1 MKNIMIIVL
10 VLFAA
15 SCGNNP
21 GTDKSASG
29 NDENRFFTVDLENA
43 LGNKQLINLSQV
55 ASDVEYI
62 KLETAEDCMVRPV
75 VNYFFTDSMVL
86 VQNFDHILKFS
97 RKGKFLQRIGTSG
110 RGPGEIDLIRIMS
123 VIPEKRIIAVQ
134 KNSLRELLF
143 FSFEGNFQK
152 TVDFEPRYFNV
163 KVLPDCKYVSYDP
176 GSVGNE
182 KYSFCLLDEKWD
194 TLSAVENYTKWVSQ
208 PASVMIMVGWP
219 EFKPFYLNR
228 NTLHVKAMYNDT
240 VYNLRQDKFYPEYF
254 IDLGK
259 YKLPEELRPER
270 LGAAQFQK
278 FRDNGGNYY
287 FAIVH
292 GVGGKVFLTA
302 HSYSDSNP
310 LKYILCDRSKNEQ
323 TLLTD
328 TEGVSTGF
336 INDWD
341 GGLDFW
347 PVGSISERKIFM
359 PVNAM
364 DLRKELENI
373 RSGKKQV
380 KYPGKQKELL
390 KLISELEETD
400 NPVIMAVTLKQ
411 DF

>member
-1 MKNIMIIVL
+1 MKTIMIIFL
-10 VLFAA
+10 LLFAV
-15 SCGNNP
+15 SCSNNP
-21 GTDKSASG
+21 GADKSASG
-29 NDENRFFTVDLENA
+29 NDENRFFTVDLEKA

-62 KLETAEDCMVRPV
+62 KLETGKDCMVRPV
-75 VNYFFTDSMVL
+75 VHYFFTDSIVL

-97 RKGKFLQRIGTSG
+97 REGRFLQRIGTSG

-123 VIPEKRIIAVQ
+123 VIPEKRVIAVQ
-134 KNSLRELLF
+134 KNSQRELLF
-143 FSFEGNFQK
+143 FSFEGNLRK
-152 TVDFEPRYFNV
+152 TVDFDPYFFHV
-163 KVLPDCKYVSYDP
+163 KVLPDGKYVSYDP

-182 KYSFCLLDEKWD
+182 KYTFCLLGEKWD
-194 TLSAVENYTKWVSQ
+194 TLSAVENYTIWVSQ

-219 EFKPFYLNR
+219 EFEPFYFSR

-240 VYNLRQDKFYPEYF
+240 IYNLRQDKFYPEYF

-292 GVGGKVFLTA
+292 GVAGKVFLTA
-302 HSYSDSNP
+302 HSYSDANP
-310 LKYILCDRSKNEQ
+310 LKYVLCDRLKNEQ

-328 TEGVSTGF
+328 KGGVSTGF
-336 INDWD
+336 VNDWD
-341 GGLDFW
+341 GGIDFW
-347 PVGSISERKIFM
+347 PVGSISEKKIFM

-380 KYPGKQKELL
+380 KFPGRQKELL

-400 NPVIMAVTLKQ
+400 NPVIMVVTLKQ